1 MGGSKMR
8 RIPGISAVLATC
20 LAAAGA
26 SVLALAP
33 AGAAG
38 PAPPSAA
45 AAISAH
51 RASQPRPRQIG
62 VTTLTHFK
70 VVLTATRGG
79 PGHRLQATVTAQGYR
94 RSDGHWTLIAAKRV
108 GPVNGWEWF
117 SVDTCSLTATQFKP
131 NEPSPPFLPS
141 DSMKASL
148 LLGPALGCSATFSK
162 RWTP

>member
-1 MGGSKMR
+1 MR
-8 RIPGISAVLATC
+8 RTPGISGVAATC

-38 PAPPSAA
+38 PASPSAA

-51 RASQPRPRQIG
+51 AAGQPQQRQIG

-79 PGHRLQATVTAQGYR
+79 PRHRLQATVTAKGYR
-94 RSDGHWTLIAAKRV
+94 RSDGHWTLIAAKQV

-117 SVDTCSLTATQFKP
+117 SVATCSLTATQFKP
-131 NEPSPPFLPS
+131 NAPSPPFIPF

-148 LLGPALGCSATFSK
+148 VLGPALGCSATFNN

>member
-1 MGGSKMR
+1 MR
-8 RIPGISAVLATC
+8 RAPDISAVLAAC

-26 SVLALAP
+26 SVLTLTP
-33 AGAAG
+33 AGAAA
-38 PAPPSAA
+38 PASPSTAA
-45 AAISAH
+45 AASAH
-51 RASQPRPRQIG
+51 QATQPQQRQIG
-62 VTTLTHFK
+62 LTTLTHFK

-79 PGHRLQATVTAQGYR
+79 PGHRLQATVTAKGYR
-94 RSDGHWTLIAAKRV
+94 RSDGHWTLIAAKPV

-131 NEPSPPFLPS
+131 NVPSPPFIPF

-148 LLGPALGCSATFSK
+148 VLGPALGCSATFRK

>member
-1 MGGSKMR
+1 MR

-26 SVLALAP
+26 NVLVLAP

-38 PAPPSAA
+38 PASPSAA
-45 AAISAH
+45 AAASAH
-51 RASQPRPRQIG
+51 RASQPQRRQIG

-79 PGHRLQATVTAQGYR
+79 PGRQLQATVTAQGYR

-108 GPVNGWEWF
+108 GPVDGWEWF
-117 SVDTCSLTATQFKP
+117 SVDACSLTATQFKP
-131 NEPSPPFLPS
+131 NVPSPPFIPF

-148 LLGPALGCSATFSK
+148 VLGPALGCSATFTK

>member
-1 MGGSKMR
+1 MI

-26 SVLALAP
+26 SVLALALV
-33 AGAAG
+33 GAAG
-38 PAPPSAA
+38 PALPSATA
-45 AAISAH
+45 ATSAH
-51 RASQPRPRQIG
+51 QASQPQHRQIG

-79 PGHRLQATVTAQGYR
+79 RGHRLQATVTAKGYQR
-94 RSDGHWTLIAAKRV
+94 PAGHWMLIAAKRV

-131 NEPSPPFLPS
+131 NAPSPPFIPF

-148 LLGPALGCSATFSK
+148 VLGPALGCSATFSK

>member
-1 MGGSKMR
+1 MR

-79 PGHRLQATVTAQGYR
+79 PGHRLQAT
-94 RSDGHWTLIAAKRV
+94 
-108 GPVNGWEWF
+108 
-117 SVDTCSLTATQFKP
+117 ATQFKP

>member
-1 MGGSKMR
+1 MR
-8 RIPGISAVLATC
+8 RTPGISAVLATC

-26 SVLALAP
+26 SVLALTP
-33 AGAAG
+33 AGSAG
-38 PAPPSAA
+38 PASPSAA

-51 RASQPRPRQIG
+51 RASQPQQRQIG

-70 VVLTATRGG
+70 VVLTATRSG
-79 PGHRLQATVTAQGYR
+79 PGHRLQATVTAKGYR

-117 SVDTCSLTATQFKP
+117 SVETCALTATQFKP
-131 NEPSPPFLPS
+131 NVPSPPFIPF

-148 LLGPALGCSATFSK
+148 VLGPALGCSATFSK

>member
-1 MGGSKMR
+1 MI

-26 SVLALAP
+26 SVLALAL

-38 PAPPSAA
+38 PALPSATA
-45 AAISAH
+45 ATSAH
-51 RASQPRPRQIG
+51 QASQPQHRQIG

-79 PGHRLQATVTAQGYR
+79 PGHWLQATVTAKGYR

-117 SVDTCSLTATQFKP
+117 SVDTCSLTTTQFKP
-131 NEPSPPFLPS
+131 HAPSPPFIPF
-141 DSMKASL
+141 DSIKASL
-148 LLGPALGCSATFSK
+148 PLGPALGCSATFSK

>member
-1 MGGSKMR
+1 MGR
-8 RIPGISAVLATC
+8 LPGISAVLATC

-38 PAPPSAA
+38 PASPSAA
-45 AAISAH
+45 AAANAPP
-51 RASQPRPRQIG
+51 ASQPQRRQIG
-62 VTTLTHFK
+62 VATLTHFK

-79 PGHRLQATVTAQGYR
+79 PGHRLQATVTAKGYR

-108 GPVNGWEWF
+108 GPGNGWEWF
-117 SVDTCSLTATQFKP
+117 SLDTCSLTATQFKP
-131 NEPSPPFLPS
+131 NVPSPPFIPF

-148 LLGPALGCSATFSK
+148 VLGPALGCSATFSR

>member
-1 MGGSKMR
+1 MR

-79 PGHRLQATVTAQGYR
+79 PGHRLQATVTANGYR
-94 RSDGHWTLIAAKRV
+94 YSGGHWTLIAAKRV
-108 GPVNGWEWF
+108 GRVNGWQWF
-117 SVDTCSLTATQFKP
+117 SVDTCSLTATQFRD
-131 NEPSPPFLPS
+131 NAQPSPPVIPF
-141 DSMKASL
+141 DSMKVSL
-148 LLGPALGCSATFSK
+148 LLGPALGCSSTYSQ